1 MEKLTIYLICI
12 NNKTKKIKLNQL
24 ILPKTNKMALLKK

>member
-12 NNKTKKIKLNQL
+12 NNKTKEIKLNQL
-24 ILPKTNKMALLKK
+24 ILPKINKMALLKK